1 MVEKNFLQGLGL
13 WNVYFICKFAL
24 AYFGYLT
31 LNPLANAVLLAFL
44 LLPFDRKVVRI
55 LQTVVGLIAGFIL
68 IYSES
73 WLPGLDSITSNTQ
86 NIAGFS
92 FNYIIQLAIDFV
104 NLKMVA
110 WGLLILFAYFL
121 LRRWIRVT
129 VLTVGYFAVLA
140 LQPMLAAWHA
150 QEQAVIPTNG
160 AMAVPEQTV
169 DSTAV
174 VAEPTPGNPET
185 ITSET
190 IAKWYTAFLEYEKSQ
205 PSTIN
210 RYNAFVCGHCGR
222 KLSYSKD
229 RKKLICRYGESNPN
243 ASCYKAAYPAGKI
256 KGAVLEAL
264 KWHFEQFIDW
274 EEMQERLEKNVK
286 SEQGSQDYEKV
297 LEQIESGKIIL
308 YEKYKDGQIDR
319 DEFDDGRDKLKAQ
332 AEEIKERMKEAALR
346 REVKD
351 EVKRIGEMVRKYR
364 EAKEL
369 TKEMEEMFVERVEVY
384 DQERIKVKWKFEVI
398 FGDLNLAKKASIY

>member
-55 LQTVVGLIAGFIL
+55 LQTVVGLIAGFVL
-68 IYSES
+68 IY
-73 WLPGLDSITSNTQ
+73 
-86 NIAGFS
+86 
-92 FNYIIQLAIDFV
+92 
-104 NLKMVA
+104 LKMVA
-110 WGLLILFAYFL
+110 WGLLILFTYFL

-190 IAKWYTAFLEYEKSQ
+190 IAKWYTAFLEYEKE
-205 PSTIN
+205 
-210 RYNAFVCGHCGR
+210 RRAAFPQGIPA
-222 KLSYSKD
+222 KD
-229 RKKLICRYGESNPN
+229 TPFDI
-243 ASCYKAAYPAGKI
+243 
-256 KGAVLEAL
+256 VL
-264 KWHFEQFIDW
+264 
-274 EEMQERLEKNVK
+274 
-286 SEQGSQDYEKV
+286 
-297 LEQIESGKIIL
+297 
-308 YEKYKDGQIDR
+308 
-319 DEFDDGRDKLKAQ
+319 
-332 AEEIKERMKEAALR
+332 
-346 REVKD
+346 
-351 EVKRIGEMVRKYR
+351 
-364 EAKEL
+364 
-369 TKEMEEMFVERVEVY
+369 
-384 DQERIKVKWKFEVI
+384 
-398 FGDLNLAKKASIY
+398 